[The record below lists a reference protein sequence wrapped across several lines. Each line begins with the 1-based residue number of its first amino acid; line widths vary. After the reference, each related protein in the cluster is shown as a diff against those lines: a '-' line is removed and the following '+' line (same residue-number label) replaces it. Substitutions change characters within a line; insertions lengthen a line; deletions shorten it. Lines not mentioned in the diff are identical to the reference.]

1 MENGQN
7 LAAVTPGDSAG
18 SKPLRRT
25 RYGDPERFVQELLS
39 GQSLKA
45 AYGAAGYVG
54 HPLFANMNSIDS
66 PTTRI
71 AESLPLAPPE
81 PGSTRLRTAPKRN
94 HGSDLVRDEV
104 SEG

>member
-7 LAAVTPGDSAG
+7 LAVVTPGDSAG

-25 RYGDPERFVQELLS
+25 RYGDRERFVQELLR

-54 HPLFANMNSIDS
+54 HPLFANMNNVELPRISGPNRCRSRRRNPARRACAPHQNGTMVPIWCA
-66 PTTRI
+66 TR
-71 AESLPLAPPE
+71 
-81 PGSTRLRTAPKRN
+81 
-94 HGSDLVRDEV
+94 
-104 SEG
+104 